1 VRIEDLI
8 LLGVVLI
15 LWILWDIRNR
25 MPISGDALRKDAV
38 DEMNYWRKREWDAQN
53 DVGKLDPT
61 VVPDAWEGTMSADE
75 LGISKDVPRNWWFEI
90 QIEKLKRS
98 VADYHKIEMDILDER
113 RKELFAR
120 TDKGGKEPGAQ

>member
-25 MPISGDALRKDAV
+25 MPVSRDALRKDAV

-61 VVPDAWEGTMSADE
+61 MVPDPREGKMTADE
-75 LGISKDVPRNWWFEI
+75 LGISKDVPCNWRFEMEM
-90 QIEKLKRS
+90 EKLKRS
-98 VADYHKIEMDILDER
+98 VADYHKIQMDILDER
-113 RKELFAR
+113 RKELFAQ
-120 TDKGGKEPGAQ
+120 TGKYTKEPGTQ